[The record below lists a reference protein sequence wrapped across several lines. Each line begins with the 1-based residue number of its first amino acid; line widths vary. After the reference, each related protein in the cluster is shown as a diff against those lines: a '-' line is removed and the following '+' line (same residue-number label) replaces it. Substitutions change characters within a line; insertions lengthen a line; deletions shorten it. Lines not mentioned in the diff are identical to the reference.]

1 MNVDDFNME
10 NLKSYVKEYE
20 ILKLFNHPS
29 ILKVY
34 GIFMGDESNPLAIL
48 LEICSLDISKA
59 LKKDSLSN
67 VQICTLHLPNR

>member
-34 GIFMGDESNPLAIL
+34 GIFMGDESNPPAIL

-59 LKKDSLSN
+59 LKRF
-67 VQICTLHLPNR
+67 TFNRLKT